1 MLIFLVLFLF
11 EGRSSN
17 LQLQFVYDRK
27 TFLCV
32 FRELIK
38 VMGATFFDV
47 LELFEDLLGSDAIQ
61 FGNIFTGFVEFLSIS
76 WYKVGLEL
84 ETVIFLVVQLF

>member
-1 MLIFLVLFLF
+1 M
-11 EGRSSN
+11 S
-17 LQLQFVYDRK
+17 
-27 TFLCV
+27 
-32 FRELIK
+32 
-38 VMGATFFDV
+38 ATFSNV